1 MTVFPIWKETRK
13 GYLGAHVSKRTRDS
27 EEMATGGRLGVR
39 DQKLELALGWWGR
52 GLRAQELK

>member
-1 MTVFPIWKETRK
+1 MEGNKK
-13 GYLGAHVSKRTRDS
+13 GYLGAQVSKRTRDS